1 VHKAKLS
8 TLLMIC
14 VLLFSGCSNSQPDLQ
29 ISPEA
34 GTGDSLKPAEPTSRE
49 LSFVTSIPYSSTVQ
63 EFPTMLKDYRILKD
77 GIRGKMRLFYPENYA
92 NDFPELQKYTGFSNG
107 ANACSAYYWMIRWR
121 SQNPDVELA
130 AGSSSIPVEPGESI
144 KWEDNQPAA
153 GGAGYMEG
161 RSCTTPYIFFYQA
174 INGSGANLVDVN
186 YEILIWENYPDI

>member
-1 VHKAKLS
+1 MHKAKLS

-107 ANACSAYYWMIRWR
+107 ANVCSA
-121 SQNPDVELA
+121 
-130 AGSSSIPVEPGESI
+130 
-144 KWEDNQPAA
+144 
-153 GGAGYMEG
+153 
-161 RSCTTPYIFFYQA
+161 
-174 INGSGANLVDVN
+174 
-186 YEILIWENYPDI
+186 